1 MREMASW
8 LSLKASLR
16 SWETK
21 CELRRSDTAGHVKR
35 WSTEMEMLVLQKW
48 QESGKRSEIK

>member
-1 MREMASW
+1 VREMASW
-8 LSLKASLR
+8 LFLRTSLR

-21 CELRRSDTAGHVKR
+21 CESRQDDRAGQVKR

-48 QESGKRSEIK
+48 QESGKRS

>member
-1 MREMASW
+1 VREMASW
-8 LSLKASLR
+8 LFLRASSR
-16 SWETK
+16 SWGTK
-21 CELRRSDTAGHVKR
+21 CESRQDDGTGQVKR